1 MPAAT
6 PEKRYRP
13 FTSVIVVATGV
24 PHWSLS
30 VTSTL
35 AIPGS
40 PMSWLPSPS
49 ASSHTLSPTLALRT
63 LGFTTMF
70 VTDALTW
77 IGSWTDVVD
86 AVFVRDV
93 TPLGSGS
100 ATVTSNVAVRLWPGR
115 RA

>member
-1 MPAAT
+1 M
-6 PEKRYRP
+6 
-13 FTSVIVVATGV
+13 IVVATGV

-49 ASSHTLSPTLALRT
+49 ASSQTLSPTLALST

-77 IGSWTDVVD
+77 IGSWADVVD
-86 AVFVRDV
+86 AVFVMDV
-93 TPLGSGS
+93 IPVGSGS
-100 ATVTSNVAVRLWPGR
+100 STVTSKVSGEAECRGR
-115 RA
+115 MA

>member
-1 MPAAT
+1 M
-6 PEKRYRP
+6 
-13 FTSVIVVATGV
+13 
-24 PHWSLS
+24 S

-49 ASSHTLSPTLALRT
+49 ASSQTRSPTLALCT

-70 VTDALTW
+70 VTEALIW
-77 IGSWTDVVD
+77 IGSWVDVVE
-86 AVFVRDV
+86 AVFVMDV
-93 TPLGSGS
+93 IPLGSGS
-100 ATVTSNVAVRLWPGR
+100 STVTSKVAVRLWPGR